1 MTERSRSVRPT
12 HSVKISNARTAAGA
26 QLSIGED
33 TTNEK
38 ERVMWFTVRLSA
50 EEKRDYCQR
59 DWKLYFESGE
69 TEKQMYV
76 YDDNHDEDQE
86 IIRVGKQSHH

>member
-50 EEKRDYCQR
+50 EEKRDY
-59 DWKLYFESGE
+59 
-69 TEKQMYV
+69 
-76 YDDNHDEDQE
+76 
-86 IIRVGKQSHH
+86 